1 MSNARQTS
9 KNVAA
14 YIAAYLRQR
23 PHGADSA
30 RGIARWWCSGLVPP
44 PTLAMVELALRML
57 EADGEVVRVFMADGS
72 VLWRAGPR
80 L

>member
-23 PHGADSA
+23 PYAADSA
-30 RGIARWWCSGLVPP
+30 NGIARWWCGGLVPP
-44 PTLAMVELALRML
+44 PTFAMVELALRML
-57 EADGEVVRVFMADGS
+57 EADGKVVRVVMADGS